1 MPTQCRPG
9 SSRTSAPHIPT
20 SPQSGVAPEDEG
32 NGDSS
37 QKGLSTGV
45 APRPRGGQG
54 TGTQIPWFWEP
65 QPLYF
70 CPHLSLIHSDDVE
83 AELLGQFREHH
94 YKDHR
99 LMGQAV
105 CFVGELG
112 GRAVAFLAA
121 LQPGMTV
128 AWIMARNQS
137 DKAKALAKEMGFPVE
152 WLARHLMREH
162 RTVVAPEFQG
172 LGLGSLMAD
181 MVAYLFE
188 EMDIVFMSTARG
200 GPAESER
207 ACGGAPRG
215 TPPRCERGRLGLGLP
230 AR

>member
-1 MPTQCRPG
+1 M
-9 SSRTSAPHIPT
+9 
-20 SPQSGVAPEDEG
+20 
-32 NGDSS
+32 
-37 QKGLSTGV
+37 
-45 APRPRGGQG
+45 
-54 TGTQIPWFWEP
+54 
-65 QPLYF
+65 
-70 CPHLSLIHSDDVE
+70 
-83 AELLGQFREHH
+83 
-94 YKDHR
+94 
-99 LMGQAV
+99 

-188 EMDIVFMSTARG
+188 EMDIVFMSTTAHPTYGGYRDRFPLWVALPSSQKATGKCPKFSHVGRG
-200 GPAESER
+200 SAQTGGTKDPER
-207 ACGGAPRG
+207 EQRLRSRVGIEGSLVASIPDEPLAPPKDE
-215 TPPRCERGRLGLGLP
+215 TVASPKDEPMAPPT
-230 AR
+230 